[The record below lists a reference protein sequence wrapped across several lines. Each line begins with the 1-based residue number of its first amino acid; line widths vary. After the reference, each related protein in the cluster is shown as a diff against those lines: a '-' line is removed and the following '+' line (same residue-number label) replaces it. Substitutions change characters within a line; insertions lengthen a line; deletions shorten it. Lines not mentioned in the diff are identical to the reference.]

1 MLTRKR
7 TRWNMWWECLKW
19 LLCWR
24 ILIEMMFTMQLSR
37 VGWIWYH
44 LYYRVECICNFIAT
58 HNRKPYVL
66 DIGCGTGLLSL
77 QAARAGAEH
86 VYACEMFS
94 GWAEIASKNVK
105 ENGFESVITVFNKH
119 SSALSVKPSSSTSSS
134 DEVAK
139 YGWNKVFQN

>member
-1 MLTRKR
+1 
-7 TRWNMWWECLKW
+7 
-19 LLCWR
+19 
-24 ILIEMMFTMQLSR
+24 MQPLR
-37 VGWIWYH
+37 VGMFLFYSH
-44 LYYRVECICNFIAT
+44 FHVECINDFIAT

-94 GWAEIASKNVK
+94 GWAEIATKNVK

-119 SSALSVKPSSSTSSS
+119 SSSLSVKPSSPTSSS
-134 DEVAK
+134 DEGAK
-139 YGWNKVFQN
+139 YGWNVVFQN